1 MKWYFKKSEI
11 LREMWKNP
19 KDIRLLD
26 RMIAR
31 GEIIEEWG
39 KWRFTNEVESKSW
52 QKVDTDIDAIV
63 DKKLSLL
70 EQELEKAK
78 QENINLLKENKELK
92 KKSVA
97 VATPSSNDSD
107 LIDHLAL
114 MYVYVEKKNGFMN
127 KVVKSYYDKF
137 SWQYDREW
145 AVEKVYGMYWYTPD
159 EWEKDELEYVR
170 QIIS

>member
-1 MKWYFKKSEI
+1 MKRYFKKSEI

-39 KWRFTNEVESKSW
+39 KWRFTNEVESESW
-52 QKVDTDIDAIV
+52 QKVDIDIDAIV

-70 EQELEKAK
+70 VQEYKDRIKELE
-78 QENINLLKENKELK
+78 EELK
-92 KKSVA
+92 KKSVT
-97 VATPSSNDSD
+97 VVTPSSNDSD
-107 LIDHLAL
+107 LLDHLAL
-114 MYVYVEKKNGFMN
+114 MYIYVEKKNEFMN
-127 KVVKSYYDKF
+127 KVVKSYYDKL
-137 SWQYDREW
+137 SGQYDREW

>member
-1 MKWYFKKSEI
+1 MKRYFKKSEI

-39 KWRFTNEVESKSW
+39 KWRFTNEAESESW
-52 QKVDTDIDAIV
+52 QKVDIDIDSIV

-70 EQELEKAK
+70 VQEYKDRINELE
-78 QENINLLKENKELK
+78 EELK

-97 VATPSSNDSD
+97 TATPSSTHVDSD
-107 LIDHLAL
+107 LLDHIRLLYQFNEAKQNAINEL
-114 MYVYVEKKNGFMN
+114 VQLYYNKNT
-127 KVVKSYYDKF
+127 
-137 SWQYDREW
+137 SWWWDN
-145 AVEKVYGMYWYTPD
+145 AVEKTYWMIKYSENPL
-159 EWEKDELEYVR
+159 ENDELEYVR
-170 QIIS
+170 SLIS